1 MPFHIPANITQ
12 NRATRKLDFCQNTII
27 HGGMTQKIQITR
39 PDDFHLH
46 LRDDAIMRA
55 VLPETTRHFARA
67 LIMPNLNP
75 PVVTAQNARDY
86 RARIIAAMPPDADFT
101 PLMTLYLTEQ
111 TDPNDLAIAVDMAG
125 VIAVK
130 YYPMGATT
138 HSDFGV
144 KTLQNVMPVLE
155 RMADMGLNL
164 CIHGEVTD
172 PDIDI
177 FDREAVFID
186 RVLLPLHETLPELK
200 ITAEHI
206 TTKTAVE
213 AVLGAGANLSA
224 SITVHHLMINR
235 THLLAGGIRPHY
247 YCLPVAK
254 REIHRVAL
262 RGAAISGNPK
272 FFLGTDSAPHMDTD
286 KLSACGCAGCFTAP
300 HALPLLAQVFD
311 EENALPAL
319 NGFCAEYGAA
329 HYGLPQNTG
338 TITLEKGNDPQ
349 ATPAQITPDNN
360 TITAFNPPEPFYWF
374 VR

>member
-46 LRDDAIMRA
+46 LRDDAIMHA

-86 RARIIAAMPPDADFT
+86 RERIIAAMPPDADFT

-111 TDPNDLAIAVDMAG
+111 TDPNDLPTAVEMAG

-186 RVLLPLHETLPELK
+186 RVLIPLHETLPELK

-213 AVLGAGANLSA
+213 AVLGAGGEPIRLYHRPSFDDKPHA
-224 SITVHHLMINR
+224 SFGGGDSPA
-235 THLLAGGIRPHY
+235 LL
-247 YCLPVAK
+247 LP
-254 REIHRVAL
+254 
-262 RGAAISGNPK
+262 
-272 FFLGTDSAPHMDTD
+272 
-286 KLSACGCAGCFTAP
+286 ACGKT
-300 HALPLLAQVFD
+300 
-311 EENALPAL
+311 
-319 NGFCAEYGAA
+319 
-329 HYGLPQNTG
+329 
-338 TITLEKGNDPQ
+338 
-349 ATPAQITPDNN
+349 
-360 TITAFNPPEPFYWF
+360 
-374 VR
+374 